1 MSLLI
6 KFRKA
11 SRLAKDNIMSESEMN
26 SYRFNSGLDPT
37 DEMLSQIMR
46 EVADDAKRTNEEAS
60 KKYFDELRNEANRQ
74 QAEWADRIN
83 EVRNGNF

>member
-1 MSLLI
+1 
-6 KFRKA
+6 
-11 SRLAKDNIMSESEMN
+11 MSESEMN
-26 SYRFNSGLDPT
+26 TYRFNSGQDPT

-83 EVRNGNF
+83 EVRNGTF

>member
-1 MSLLI
+1 
-6 KFRKA
+6 
-11 SRLAKDNIMSESEMN
+11 
-26 SYRFNSGLDPT
+26 
-37 DEMLSQIMR
+37 MR

>member
-1 MSLLI
+1 
-6 KFRKA
+6 
-11 SRLAKDNIMSESEMN
+11 MSESKMN
-26 SYRFNSGLDPT
+26 SYRFNSGQDPT

>member
-1 MSLLI
+1 MNAV
-6 KFRKA
+6 KA

-26 SYRFNSGLDPT
+26 SYRFNSGQDPT

-83 EVRNGNF
+83 EVRNGTF

>member
-1 MSLLI
+1 
-6 KFRKA
+6 
-11 SRLAKDNIMSESEMN
+11 MSESEMN
-26 SYRFNSGLDPT
+26 SYRFNSGQDPT

-74 QAEWADRIN
+74 QAEWAARIN

>member
-1 MSLLI
+1 
-6 KFRKA
+6 
-11 SRLAKDNIMSESEMN
+11 MSESEMN
-26 SYRFNSGLDPT
+26 SYRFNSGQDPT

-46 EVADDAKRTNEEAS
+46 EVAEDAKRTNEEAS
-60 KKYFDELRNEANRQ
+60 KKYFDKLRNEANRQ

>member
-1 MSLLI
+1 
-6 KFRKA
+6 
-11 SRLAKDNIMSESEMN
+11 MSESEMN
-26 SYRFNSGLDPT
+26 SYRFNSGQDPT

-46 EVADDAKRTNEEAS
+46 EVADDAKRTNDEAS

>member
-1 MSLLI
+1 MSDYRHLGLI
-6 KFRKA
+6 
-11 SRLAKDNIMSESEMN
+11 NIYKMSEAEMN
-26 SYRFNSGLDPT
+26 AYRFNSGQDPT
-37 DEMLSQIMR
+37 DEMLAQIMR
-46 EVADDAKRTNEEAS
+46 EVAEDAKRSNEEAS

>member
-1 MSLLI
+1 
-6 KFRKA
+6 
-11 SRLAKDNIMSESEMN
+11 MSESEMN
-26 SYRFNSGLDPT
+26 TYRFNSGQEPT

>member
-1 MSLLI
+1 
-6 KFRKA
+6 
-11 SRLAKDNIMSESEMN
+11 MSESEMN
-26 SYRFNSGLDPT
+26 SYRFNSGQDPT

-46 EVADDAKRTNEEAS
+46 EVAEDAKRTNEEVS

-74 QAEWADRIN
+74 QAKWADRIN

>member
-1 MSLLI
+1 
-6 KFRKA
+6 
-11 SRLAKDNIMSESEMN
+11 MSESEMN
-26 SYRFNSGLDPT
+26 SYRFNSGQDPT

>member
-1 MSLLI
+1 
-6 KFRKA
+6 
-11 SRLAKDNIMSESEMN
+11 MSESEMN
-26 SYRFNSGLDPT
+26 SYRFNSGQDPT

-46 EVADDAKRTNEEAS
+46 EVAEDAKRTNEEAS

-74 QAEWADRIN
+74 QEEWADRIN

>member
-1 MSLLI
+1 
-6 KFRKA
+6 
-11 SRLAKDNIMSESEMN
+11 MSESEMN
-26 SYRFNSGLDPT
+26 SYRFNSGQDPT

-83 EVRNGNF
+83 EVRNGNFRT

>member
-1 MSLLI
+1 
-6 KFRKA
+6 
-11 SRLAKDNIMSESEMN
+11 MSESEMN
-26 SYRFNSGLDPT
+26 SYRFNAGQDPT

-74 QAEWADRIN
+74 QEEWADRIN

>member
-1 MSLLI
+1 
-6 KFRKA
+6 
-11 SRLAKDNIMSESEMN
+11 MSESEMN
-26 SYRFNSGLDPT
+26 SYRFNSGQDPT

-46 EVADDAKRTNEEAS
+46 EVAEDAKRTNEEAS

>member
-1 MSLLI
+1 
-6 KFRKA
+6 
-11 SRLAKDNIMSESEMN
+11 MN
-26 SYRFNSGLDPT
+26 SYRFNSGQDPT

-60 KKYFDELRNEANRQ
+60 KKYFDELRNEANRH

>member
-1 MSLLI
+1 
-6 KFRKA
+6 
-11 SRLAKDNIMSESEMN
+11 MSESEMN
-26 SYRFNSGLDPT
+26 SYRFNSGQDPT

-60 KKYFDELRNEANRQ
+60 KKYFDELRNEATRQ

>member
-1 MSLLI
+1 
-6 KFRKA
+6 
-11 SRLAKDNIMSESEMN
+11 MSESEMN
-26 SYRFNSGLDPT
+26 TYRFNSGQDPT

>member
-1 MSLLI
+1 
-6 KFRKA
+6 
-11 SRLAKDNIMSESEMN
+11 MN
-26 SYRFNSGLDPT
+26 AYRFNSGQDPT
-37 DEMLSQIMR
+37 DEMLAQIMR
-46 EVADDAKRTNEEAS
+46 EVAEDAKRSNEEAS

>member
-1 MSLLI
+1 
-6 KFRKA
+6 
-11 SRLAKDNIMSESEMN
+11 MN
-26 SYRFNSGLDPT
+26 SYRFNSGQDPT

>member
-1 MSLLI
+1 MFFKIFFPINFLL
-6 KFRKA
+6 
-11 SRLAKDNIMSESEMN
+11 SH
-26 SYRFNSGLDPT
+26 
-37 DEMLSQIMR
+37 EMLSQIMR

>member
-1 MSLLI
+1 
-6 KFRKA
+6 
-11 SRLAKDNIMSESEMN
+11 MN
-26 SYRFNSGLDPT
+26 SYRFNSGQEPT

>member
-1 MSLLI
+1 
-6 KFRKA
+6 
-11 SRLAKDNIMSESEMN
+11 MSESEMN
-26 SYRFNSGLDPT
+26 SYRFNSGQDPT

-74 QAEWADRIN
+74 QEEWADRIN